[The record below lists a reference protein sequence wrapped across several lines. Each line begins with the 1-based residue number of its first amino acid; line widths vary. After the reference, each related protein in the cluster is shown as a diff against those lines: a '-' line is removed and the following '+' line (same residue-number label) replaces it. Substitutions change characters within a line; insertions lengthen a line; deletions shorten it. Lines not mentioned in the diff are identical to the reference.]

1 MDRTFDFVIFG
12 PIVNIEE
19 HAVVAA
25 CLELVGSIAELSYI
39 VTLYKSTDRIM
50 EEFLNSWNSRPVT
63 ALPVGM
69 LLKGRAYVG
78 EAEDHRGKLYGE
90 GRQYKSVYPERLK
103 G

>member
-50 EEFLNSWNSRPVT
+50 EEFLNS
-63 ALPVGM
+63 
-69 LLKGRAYVG
+69 
-78 EAEDHRGKLYGE
+78 
-90 GRQYKSVYPERLK
+90 
-103 G
+103 